1 MKDYKERF
9 IMFAFNEGSITKKT
23 ADKYLNFIEQIISE
37 RDKEISEIIK
47 SSGMVGKDFNEE
59 FDPFVAGQVSA
70 VNRIFNQ
77 ITK

>member
-37 RDKEISEIIK
+37 RDKEIIEILENIPFEK
-47 SSGMVGKDFNEE
+47 EE
-59 FDPFVAGQVSA
+59 TTQNYKAFLALQKHYLLQTL
-70 VNRIFNQ
+70 N
-77 ITK
+77 K